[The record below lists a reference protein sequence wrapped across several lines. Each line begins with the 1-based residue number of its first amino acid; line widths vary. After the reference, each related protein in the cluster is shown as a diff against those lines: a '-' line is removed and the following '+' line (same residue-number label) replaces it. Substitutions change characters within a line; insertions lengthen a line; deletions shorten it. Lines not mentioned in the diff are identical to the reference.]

1 MNWNDLKKCD
11 INDIVGY
18 INEKLIKYKSLKK
31 VSDKL
36 EINES
41 TIRKYLNSKGY
52 RRKENQ
58 FVLLEYT
65 CNPRSNTAKNKENN
79 SISNHDDISNIDV
92 ISTPKLKENMLYIS
106 QETETL
112 KEMIEWFKI
121 NKTGKSNSDV
131 IELREGINI
140 DLPEAPI
147 KRTTIR
153 INEKIWDEFD
163 ILVEENKPYDKHDLM
178 GQALKEFIDRYKK

>member
-1 MNWNDLKKCD
+1 MNWNDLKKCN

-18 INEKLIKYKSLKK
+18 VNEKLIEYKSLKK
-31 VSDKL
+31 VSDEL
-36 EINES
+36 QVNES

-65 CNPRSNTAKNKENN
+65 CNPRSNTFKNKEKN
-79 SISNHDDISNIDV
+79 SVSKQDDISNTDV
-92 ISTPKLKENMLYIS
+92 ISTPNLKENMLYIS

-112 KEMIEWFKI
+112 KEMIEWFKT
-121 NKTGKSNSDV
+121 NKNGKSNSDV

-140 DLPEAPI
+140 NLPEAPI

-153 INEKIWDEFD
+153 INEKIWNEFN

>member
-18 INEKLIKYKSLKK
+18 INEKLIEYKSLKK

-36 EINES
+36 DINEG

-52 RRKENQ
+52 RRKENK

-65 CNPRSNTAKNKENN
+65 CNSRSNTDENKEKSSVINQ
-79 SISNHDDISNIDV
+79 DDISNTDV

-106 QETETL
+106 QESETL

-121 NKTGKSNSDV
+121 NKTSKSNSEV

-153 INEKIWDEFD
+153 INEKIWDEFN

>member
-65 CNPRSNTAKNKENN
+65 CN
-79 SISNHDDISNIDV
+79 
-92 ISTPKLKENMLYIS
+92 
-106 QETETL
+106 
-112 KEMIEWFKI
+112 
-121 NKTGKSNSDV
+121 
-131 IELREGINI
+131 
-140 DLPEAPI
+140 
-147 KRTTIR
+147 
-153 INEKIWDEFD
+153 
-163 ILVEENKPYDKHDLM
+163 
-178 GQALKEFIDRYKK
+178 

>member
-18 INEKLIKYKSLKK
+18 INEKLIEYKSLKK

-36 EINES
+36 YINES

-65 CNPRSNTAKNKENN
+65 CNPRSNTAKNKEKV
-79 SISNHDDISNIDV
+79 SINKQDDISNTDV
-92 ISTPKLKENMLYIS
+92 ISTPKLKENMIYIS
-106 QETETL
+106 QESETL

-121 NKTGKSNSDV
+121 NKSDKVSSDV

-140 DLPEAPI
+140 NLPEAPI

-153 INEKIWDEFD
+153 INEKIWNEFN

-178 GQALKEFIDRYKK
+178 GQALKEFIDKYKK